1 MEYDDMLVYIH
12 KERTRIDDAVNDI
25 ILKCDGKI
33 MSPDA
38 PAADLEELKQQG
50 RLFNKEKR

>member
-1 MEYDDMLVYIH
+1 MLVYIH